1 MKSARRKLF
10 GGALAFA
17 AALTLAL
24 AVAGFAQ
31 DGPQGPG
38 GFGGPRHGGPGGRG
52 GRGPGG
58 VGLGP
63 VARELNPTDAQ
74 KEQIKQIGD
83 AFETSTKS
91 LREQLFARGGGGP
104 LDGLKEFDEAAVRS
118 AAQARAAVQV
128 ELEVARARAQS
139 QIYAVLTAEQKAKL
153 AELRQQ
159 FEQRRQERGRR
170 GEGRPDGGM

>member
-24 AVAGFAQ
+24 GVAGLAQ
-31 DGPQGPG
+31 DGPG
-38 GFGGPRHGGPGGRG
+38 GFGGPRHGGCG

-58 VGLGP
+58 HGGFGLGP
-63 VARELNPTDAQ
+63 AARELNLSDAQ
-74 KEQIKQIGD
+74 KEQIRQIGE

-139 QIYAVLTAEQKAKL
+139 QVYAVLTAEQRARL

-159 FEQRRQERGRR
+159 FEQRRQERGQRR
-170 GEGRPDGGM
+170 GGRPDGEL